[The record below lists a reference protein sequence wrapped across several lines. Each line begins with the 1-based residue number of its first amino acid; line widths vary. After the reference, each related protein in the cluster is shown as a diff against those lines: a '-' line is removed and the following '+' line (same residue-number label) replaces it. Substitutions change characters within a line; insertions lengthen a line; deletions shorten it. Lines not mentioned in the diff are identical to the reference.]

1 MRHISSDGQ
10 HKGDKNSRLQISL
23 ALKDKNAKDR
33 VYDLGNNRRVC
44 LENY

>member
-23 ALKDKNAKDR
+23 VLKDKE
-33 VYDLGNNRRVC
+33 C
-44 LENY
+44 